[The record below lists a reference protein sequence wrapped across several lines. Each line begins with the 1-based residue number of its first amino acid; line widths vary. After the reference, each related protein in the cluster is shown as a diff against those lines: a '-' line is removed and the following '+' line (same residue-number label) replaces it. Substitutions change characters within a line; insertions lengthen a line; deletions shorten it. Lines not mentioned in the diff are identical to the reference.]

1 MKYPKFSK
9 IADFTLAKFK
19 PEKEIISD
27 KVAAYSFND
36 RYSQGKTGVSVNSVQ
51 EWLVG
56 CF

>member
-36 RYSQGKTGVSVNSVQ
+36 RYSQGKTGVLVNSVQ